1 MILGAIVGDTI
12 GSCYEF
18 HNVKTT
24 EFDLF
29 TRWTAFT
36 DDTVMTLAVAEALM
50 DADQGAQ
57 PISYALVES
66 MRRLGRRYPDAGYGG
81 QFARWLAE
89 RGAHPRPYGSW
100 GNGSAMR
107 VSPVAWAFDSL
118 ELVEYVAAETAK
130 VTHNAPEG
138 ICGAQA
144 TAACIFMAR
153 TGAANDQIRE
163 YVRGRF
169 GYALDFTL
177 DDIRPGYIFD
187 VSCQGSVPQAIEAF
201 LEGGDF
207 EDTVRKA
214 ISIGGDSD
222 TIAAIAGAIAQGR
235 YGVPCELEQEVR
247 ARLTADLIEINDLF
261 CASYNVGLQE
271 GGLDG

>member
-24 EFDLF
+24 EFPLF
-29 TRWTAFT
+29 TRRTKFT
-36 DDTVMTLAVAEALM
+36 DDSIMTLAVAKALM
-50 DADQGAQ
+50 DADQDAW
-57 PISYALVES
+57 PISSSLVHS
-66 MRRLGRRYPDAGYGG
+66 MRKLGRRYSHAGYGG
-81 QFARWLAE
+81 RFMRWLAKDNDY
-89 RGAHPRPYGSW
+89 PRPYNSW

-107 VSPVAWAFDSL
+107 VSPVAWAYGSL
-118 ELVEYVAAETAK
+118 DLVEYVAAETAK

-153 TGAANDQIRE
+153 TGSTNDQIRD
-163 YVRGRF
+163 YVRQRF

-177 DDIRPGYIFD
+177 DEIRPDYAFD
-187 VSCQGSVPQAIEAF
+187 ESCQGTVPQAIEAF
-201 LEGGDF
+201 LEGEDF

-222 TIAAIAGAIAQGR
+222 TIAAIAASIAQGR
-235 YGVPCELEQEVR
+235 YGVPRELEQEVR
-247 ARLTADLIEINDLF
+247 ARLTEDLLEINDRF
-261 CASYNVGLQE
+261 CALHGVG
-271 GGLDG
+271 